1 MQLAFFDIV
10 VAGDKCTY
18 ETPYTKMGQVP
29 EGYAVW
35 NSLNKIRGS
44 FVCITSY
51 LPILSHY
58 LLSLCSNL
66 LCICTQKTKMFW
78 LSEKVQS
85 TEAALAGLVNKLTT
99 GNKVNE
105 EAINVAKK
113 IASMSPEVRI
123 RKIFLDMKEDKL
135 RCFYYSRIAL

>member
-1 MQLAFFDIV
+1 
-10 VAGDKCTY
+10 
-18 ETPYTKMGQVP
+18 
-29 EGYAVW
+29 
-35 NSLNKIRGS
+35 
-44 FVCITSY
+44 
-51 LPILSHY
+51 
-58 LLSLCSNL
+58 
-66 LCICTQKTKMFW
+66 MFW

-123 RKIFLDMKEDKL
+123 RRIFLHMKEDKL